1 MIKLYDF
8 ELSGNCYKV
17 RLLLSL
23 LGLEWE
29 PVTVDLMHGE
39 ERTREFLRLNPRAQV
54 PVLTDGDLVIW
65 DSQAILVYLARH
77 YGDAS
82 WLPDEAAS
90 LAAVQ
95 QWLAVAGNEVLYGLA
110 RTRAILKF
118 RRPGDLDD
126 CRAMGARALDLLEKH
141 LDTREWLAL
150 ERRTVADV
158 ACYPYVA
165 LAGEGGFDLHARPA
179 IRRWFARV
187 RKLPGYVGMPGLYA
201 EPA

>member
-1 MIKLYDF
+1 MKLYDF

-23 LGLEWE
+23 LGLDWK
-29 PVTVDLMHGE
+29 PVPVDLMRGE
-39 ERTREFLRLNPRAQV
+39 ERTAEFLHLNPRAQV
-54 PVLTDGDLVIW
+54 PVLSDDDLVIW
-65 DSQAILVYLARH
+65 DSQAILVYLARR

-82 WLPDEAAS
+82 WLPEQAAP

-126 CRAMGARALDLLEKH
+126 CRAMGARALDLLESH
-141 LDTREWLAL
+141 LDNRDGLAL

-165 LAGEGGFDLHARPA
+165 LAGEGGFDLQTRPA
-179 IRRWFARV
+179 IRRWMARV
-187 RKLPGYVGMPGLYA
+187 FNLPGYVSM
-201 EPA
+201 

>member
-1 MIKLYDF
+1 MIRLYDF

-39 ERTREFLRLNPRAQV
+39 ERTAEFLRLNPRAQV
-54 PVLTDGDLVIW
+54 PVLSDDDLVIW
-65 DSQAILVYLARH
+65 DSQAILVYLARR

-82 WLPDEAAS
+82 WLPEQAAP

-110 RTRAILKF
+110 RTRAIVKF

-126 CRAMGARALDLLEKH
+126 CRAMGARALDLLENH
-141 LDTREWLAL
+141 LDTHDWLAL

-165 LAGEGGFDLHARPA
+165 LAGEGGFDLQTRPA
-179 IRRWFARV
+179 IRRWMARV
-187 RKLPGYVGMPGLYA
+187 CNLPGYVTMPGLYT